1 MKITEE
7 TEQKKTVQYLE
18 ILKRRG
24 KILFYFA
31 PMNENKQSYNNR
43 ATAIKIENKAKAMGK
58 KAGVSDLVVVL
69 KNRLLFIEMK
79 KAPKKLKNGKLSY
92 TGISVSDNQK
102 KFIEIINQSSVCK
115 AYICYGFDEAKNI
128 IDKNIKE

>member
-1 MKITEE
+1 
-7 TEQKKTVQYLE
+7 VQYLE

-31 PMNENKQSYNNR
+31 PMNENKQSYTNR
-43 ATAIKIENKAKAMGK
+43 ATAMKIENKAKAMGK
-58 KAGVSDLVVVL
+58 QAGVSDLVIIL
-69 KNRLLFIEMK
+69 KNRVLFIEMK

-92 TGISVSDNQK
+92 TGISVSEHQK
-102 KFIEIINQSSVCK
+102 TFLNAVNSSDVC
-115 AYICYGFDEAKNI
+115 AGFVCYGFDEAKNI